1 MYTRRGMVI
10 VYYHN
15 GDKTLARSNK
25 QTHNAYN
32 HSNKVENITKA

>member
-1 MYTRRGMVI
+1 MRRGMVI

-15 GDKTLARSNK
+15 GDNTLAGSSK
-25 QTHNAYN
+25 YSHNAYN